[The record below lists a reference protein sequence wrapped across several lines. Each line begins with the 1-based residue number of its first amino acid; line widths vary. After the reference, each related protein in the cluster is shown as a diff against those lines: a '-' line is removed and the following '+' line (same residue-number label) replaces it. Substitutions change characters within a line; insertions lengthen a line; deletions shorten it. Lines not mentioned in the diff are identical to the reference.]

1 MNTMEITKVVGG
13 VAGSL
18 LILLLLKMGAE
29 AYYFSESEGEPAYSL
44 EVADAAPAEDAV
56 VIPFAEVLAA
66 ADAGKGARVFNKCA
80 ACHAVEQ
87 GVVKV
92 GPSLFGVVD
101 RAEGSEEFGYSDSML
116 ALGGTWTVEA
126 LNEFLTK
133 PSAYVPGTTMGFA
146 GLSKEKDRANLIAYL
161 STLN

>member
-18 LILLLLKMGAE
+18 LILLLIKMAAG
-29 AYYFSESEGEPAYSL
+29 AYYFSEEEGEAAYTL
-44 EVADAAPAEDAV
+44 EVADTAPAEDAV

-66 ADAGKGARVFNKCA
+66 ADADKGARIFNKCA

-92 GPSLFGVVD
+92 GPSLFGIVD
-101 RAEGSEEFGYSDSML
+101 RAEGSEDFGYSNPM
-116 ALGGTWTVEA
+116 AELGGIWTVEN
-126 LNEFLTK
+126 LNEFLIK
-133 PSAYVPGTTMGFA
+133 PSSYVPGTSMSFG
-146 GLSKEKDRANLIAYL
+146 GLPKEKDRANLIAYL
-161 STLN
+161 ATLQ